1 MPKIIDYELSDT
13 ELSQIEEVIKTSKSS
28 RLVKRA
34 AGIRMLHLGYSACEV
49 GRALSVSA
57 PTVYSWFHRWKAE
70 GLKGLENRP
79 KSGRPAIADAA
90 YLQVVEETL
99 ERDPGEFGYD
109 FTLWTIQRLN
119 QHVRRVTGKRL
130 SDERLRLI
138 LHACGWVYRRPKEDL
153 GALQDPNARKWA
165 EEFLEELKKAPSKS
179 RLSSFSLWTK
189 RPSAC
194 AFP

>member
-1 MPKIIDYELSDT
+1 MPKTIEYKLSDT
-13 ELSQIEEVIKTSKSS
+13 ELSQIDQVIKTSKSS

-34 AGIRMLHLGYSACEV
+34 TGIRMLHLGHHAIEV

-99 ERDPGEFGYD
+99 EQEPEALGYD

-119 QHVRRVTGKRL
+119 QHVRRVTGKQI

-138 LHACGWVYRRPKEDL
+138 LLRRGWVYRRPKEDL
-153 GALQDPNARKWA
+153 GALQDKEARKWA

-189 RPSAC
+189 RP
-194 AFP
+194 

>member
-1 MPKIIDYELSDT
+1 MPKIIDFRLGDT
-13 ELSQIEEVIKTSKSS
+13 ELSQIEQIIKTSKSS

-34 AGIRMLHLGYSACEV
+34 TGIRMLHFGHSSYEV

-57 PTVYSWFHRWKAE
+57 PTVYSWFHRWKAD

-90 YLQVVEETL
+90 YLRVVEETL
-99 ERDPGEFGYD
+99 EQDPGELGYD

-119 QHVRRVTGKRL
+119 QHVRQRTGKQI

-138 LHACGWVYRRPKEDL
+138 LLAHGWVYRRPKEDL
-153 GALQDPNARKWA
+153 GAMQDKEARQWA
-165 EEFLEELKKAPSKS
+165 EEFLEALKKAPSES
-179 RLSSFSLWTK
+179 RLSSYSLWTK
-189 RPSAC
+189 RP
-194 AFP
+194 

>member
-1 MPKIIDYELSDT
+1 MPKIIEFRLSDT
-13 ELSQIEEVIKTSKSS
+13 ELSQIEQVIKTSKSS

-34 AGIRMLHLGYSACEV
+34 TGIRMLHFGHTSYGV
-49 GRALSVSA
+49 GQVLSVSA

-79 KSGRPAIADAA
+79 KSGRPAVADEA
-90 YLQVVEETL
+90 YLKVVEETL
-99 ERDPGEFGYD
+99 EQDPGELGYD

-119 QHVRRVTGKRL
+119 QHVREVTGKQL

-138 LHACGWVYRRPKEDL
+138 LLAHGWVYRRPKEDL
-153 GALQDPNARKWA
+153 GALQDQQARKWA

-179 RLSSFSLWTK
+179 HLSSYSLWTK
-189 RPSAC
+189 QP
-194 AFP
+194 

>member
-1 MPKIIDYELSDT
+1 MPKNIQYELSDT
-13 ELSQIEEVIKTSKSS
+13 ELSQIDQVIKTSKSS

-34 AGIRMLHLGYSACEV
+34 TGLRMLHLGHNAYEV

-79 KSGRPAIADAA
+79 KSGRPAIADGA

-99 ERDPGEFGYD
+99 TQDPEGLGYD

-119 QHVRRVTGKRL
+119 QHVRCVTGKQL

-138 LHACGWVYRRPKEDL
+138 LLRRGWVYRRPKEDL
-153 GALQDPNARKWA
+153 GALQDQEARKWA

-179 RLSSFSLWTK
+179 RPSSFSLWTK
-189 RPSAC
+189 QP
-194 AFP
+194 

>member
-1 MPKIIDYELSDT
+1 MPKRIDFELNDK
-13 ELSQIEEVIKTSKSS
+13 ELSQIDQVIKTSKSS

-34 AGIRMLHLGYSACEV
+34 TGIRMLHLGYNADEV

-90 YLQVVEETL
+90 YLHVVEETL
-99 ERDPGEFGYD
+99 ERDPGELGYD

-119 QHVRRVTGKRL
+119 QHVSRVTGKRL

-138 LHACGWVYRRPKEDL
+138 LRSRGWVYRRPKEDL
-153 GALQDPNARKWA
+153 EALQDVDARKWA
-165 EEFLEELKKAPSKS
+165 EEFLEGLKKTPSKS
-179 RLSSFSLWTK
+179 QLSSFSLWTK
-189 RPSAC
+189 RP
-194 AFP
+194 